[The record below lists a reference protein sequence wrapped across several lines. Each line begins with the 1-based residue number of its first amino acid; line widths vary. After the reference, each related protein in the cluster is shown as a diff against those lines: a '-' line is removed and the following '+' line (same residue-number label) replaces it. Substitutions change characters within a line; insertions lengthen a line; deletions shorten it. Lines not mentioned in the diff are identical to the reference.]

1 MRRRC
6 HTNLAESPNAVCLN
20 SLGHDGD
27 SPDPVSSDAAKAK
40 CPCEPDLRSKPC
52 WSKRT
57 NAVAD
62 LFSNGFLTREFTP
75 CDGSRR
81 L

>member
-20 SLGHDGD
+20 SLRHDGD

-62 LFSNGFLTREFTP
+62 LFSNGFLTREFPP